1 MGNDRI
7 NEKPKSNGE
16 AQAEVPHV
24 LEGQSN
30 FEEANILKLNY
41 LKLVVKESL
50 RVHPPSALIPRESR
64 EKCEIYGYEIP
75 NNTQVIINAWTI
87 GRATEYWIDAS
98 CFHPE
103 KFQDS
108 SIHFK
113 GSSFE
118 FIPFGGGR
126 RICPSISFALA
137 SIELVLSQ
145 LLYHFNWKLANVIK
159 PEFETFGLSCRRKND
174 SYLIATPL
182 KHFLHERH

>member
-1 MGNDRI
+1 MGNFRI

-64 EKCEIYGYEIP
+64 EKCEIYG
-75 NNTQVIINAWTI
+75 
-87 GRATEYWIDAS
+87 

-126 RICPSISFALA
+126 RICPSISFAPA

>member
-1 MGNDRI
+1 MGNVRI

-16 AQAEVPHV
+16 AQAEVRHV
-24 LEGQSN
+24 LEGQRI
-30 FEEANILKLNY
+30 FDEANILKLNY
-41 LKLVVKESL
+41 LKLVVKETL
-50 RVHPPSALIPRESR
+50 QLHPPSALIPRESR
-64 EKCEIYGYEIP
+64 EKCEIYGYEKP

-87 GRATEYWIDAS
+87 GRDTEYWIDAS

-108 SIHFK
+108 SLHFK

-118 FIPFGGGR
+118 FIPFGGSR

-159 PEFETFGLSCRRKND
+159 PEELNI
-174 SYLIATPL
+174 YV
-182 KHFLHERH
+182 